1 MLAIMLDP
9 CSKNIK
15 IIQDFV
21 GNAHA
26 IQIVTD
32 YDINIVC
39 PLLLH
44 VFFHLNPIRV
54 AIANQSTIVQDDD
67 LFFG

>member
-1 MLAIMLDP
+1 MLAIMLEP
-9 CSKNIK
+9 YFKNMK

-21 GNAHA
+21 GNAPA
-26 IQIVTD
+26 IQIMTY
-32 YDINIVC
+32 YDTNIVYL
-39 PLLLH
+39 LLLH

-54 AIANQSTIVQDDD
+54 AD